1 MKSVLNTIT
10 LCSMNYRNIK
20 GLLSALV
27 LAVAL
32 SQGTE
37 ILGGEQSDYYRTDT
51 IPVPEGIVL
60 EAGALQW
67 LGDNQM
73 AVSTRLGEIY
83 IVDNALAE
91 NPSDTTFHLF
101 ASGLHEV
108 LGLAK
113 KDDWIYCVQRCELT
127 RMKDLDHDGRAD
139 VFETVND
146 DWGIT
151 GD

>member
-1 MKSVLNTIT
+1 MKSDFDIMTQY
-10 LCSMNYRNIK
+10 SMNYRNIK

-27 LAVAL
+27 LVAGL

-73 AVSTRLGEIY
+73 AV
-83 IVDNALAE
+83 
-91 NPSDTTFHLF
+91 
-101 ASGLHEV
+101 
-108 LGLAK
+108 
-113 KDDWIYCVQRCELT
+113 
-127 RMKDLDHDGRAD
+127 
-139 VFETVND
+139 
-146 DWGIT
+146 
-151 GD
+151 